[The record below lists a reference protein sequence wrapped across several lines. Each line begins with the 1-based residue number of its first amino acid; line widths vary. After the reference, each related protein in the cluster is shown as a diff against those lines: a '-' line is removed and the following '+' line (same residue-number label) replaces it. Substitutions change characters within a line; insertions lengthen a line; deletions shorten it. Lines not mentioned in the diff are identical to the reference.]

1 MSEKILSA
9 GAPPPAAQISP
20 LPVTVS
26 GGQLRVLEGAPVPAV
41 WAGPKGYAEVN
52 DRQVTPTDPSHVWV
66 AGAPGAVASD
76 AAKVA
81 GSWTVAQ
88 KALFLTEFPTA
99 RPGLLYGIIYVC
111 WGNSYGTIDD
121 MYGPDT
127 SSTKTYRDRQSW
139 AYDSHY
145 FSLGK
150 MFEPKTSSGGMW
162 QITFPKPIPFHL
174 GLRVS
179 YDNGIA
185 RYYFLYS
192 LDPAFA

>member
-1 MSEKILSA
+1 MLKI
-9 GAPPPAAQISP
+9 ISPGGVSTAIVVP
-20 LPVTVS
+20 LPVTVQ
-26 GGQLRVLEGAPVPAV
+26 GGEVAILEGKPTPAI
-41 WAGPKGYAEVN
+41 WAGPKGYADVN
-52 DRQVTPTDPSHVWV
+52 DRQVTTHDPGTRWDTG
-66 AGAPGAVASD
+66 AGATASD
-76 AAKVA
+76 AAKAA
-81 GSWTVAQ
+81 GEWSTANRE
-88 KALFLTEFPTA
+88 AFLNEFPDA

-121 MYGPDT
+121 MYGPAT
-127 SSTKTYRDRQSW
+127 TATKCYRDRQSW
-139 AYDSHY
+139 AYDSDY

-192 LDPAFA
+192 LDPSFA